1 MCNLTDTVMIL
12 FIIITPIAIAGAP
25 GAVVRGRGEGEQDAR
40 LRSAVPDHLA
50 VERQQARPL
59 RSHAPQRGEIPLH
72 YRQRD
77 IILHTTGLNIC
88 TKLKVFIL
96 FFSSNKDGY
105 FLLFSQKGLH
115 HL

>member
-1 MCNLTDTVMIL
+1 MRTTVCNRH
-12 FIIITPIAIAGAP
+12 PISIAGTS

-59 RSHAPQRGEIPLH
+59 RSHTAERGKIPLH

-77 IILHTTGLNIC
+77 ICNT
-88 TKLKVFIL
+88 FIL
-96 FFSSNKDGY
+96 IVTMVVWTSIGEFTCPSRDWHVGRQSNKPN
-105 FLLFSQKGLH
+105 QT
-115 HL
+115 